1 MLFAS
6 LIQEQ
11 YLNCTSFLVPFMID
25 PKTGI
30 VNVSRVLDISE
41 SEHYSLPVEVTDGL
55 WKATVSFHT
64 FLHSISFL
72 E

>member
-1 MLFAS
+1 
-6 LIQEQ
+6 
-11 YLNCTSFLVPFMID
+11 MID

-55 WKATVSFHT
+55 WKATVSVNTSCIT
-64 FLHSISFL
+64 FFSSLDCTLSRRIIVTSK
-72 E
+72 